1 MASSLSRPRLCL
13 NMIVKN
19 ESRIIRRLLES
30 VLPLIDTY
38 CICDTGSSDDT
49 AEIIETVMREAGKPG
64 AVIHEP
70 FRNFGYNRTVALEA
84 AAQWGEYALL
94 LDADMRLHVTAAG
107 VLDTRALRE
116 DGYMILQKNGGLQY
130 YNTRI
135 VKLGIG
141 VRCVGVTHEY
151 YAFPPGA
158 RKDTKLAGLVIEDIG
173 DGGAK
178 ADKFERDIRLLTE
191 GLREEPTNER
201 YMFYLAN
208 SYRDSGRPAEAIEWY
223 KRRLAAGGW
232 EEELFYSAYEIGNM
246 YKRLGDTAQ
255 AVYWWLA
262 AFERRPSRAESLY
275 EIVKHYR
282 EIGSHTLAQHFC
294 DLGRAIPYP
303 ARDLLFIKA
312 AVYEYLFDYE
322 QSILAYYTHR
332 PLNHFMIQRLLG
344 TGHMR
349 DTVMGNYRFYAR
361 TLRTVA
367 ERGHLDVSETVERV
381 VGGRDDTFRSSSPCI
396 VAAPAG
402 AAAEAAAYVMNV
414 RYVNYFIQ
422 SNGSYSFR
430 HDDGKITTLNKCLWL
445 DRDLRVLRSHWLDAV
460 EREDLR
466 YQGVEDVKIFPVGPD
481 GALEFLGTVEDPAS
495 GGLRLGHGA
504 YDCTESLLRPTAF
517 ASPHGR
523 ACEKNWAYCRRA
535 GDAASAPPCIVYEWS
550 PLTIAQPRG
559 AGGSEVEIVETHR
572 AVPAFFRDVRGSSN
586 GVRVGDEVW
595 FLCHVVHYSVPRHY
609 YHLIVVLDAANL
621 AYKKHSSLFKFQGDC
636 IEFGL
641 GLVVED
647 ARILVS
653 YSRMDR
659 TSEVLCVDRA
669 VFEREF
675 GWTSV

>member
-1 MASSLSRPRLCL
+1 
-13 NMIVKN
+13 MIVKN

-38 CICDTGSSDDT
+38 CICDTGSSDAT
-49 AEIIETVMREAGKPG
+49 VEIIETVMREAGKPG

-84 AAQWGEYALL
+84 AKDWGEYALL
-94 LDADMRLHVTAAG
+94 LDADMRLHVTMAG
-107 VLDTRALRE
+107 TFDTSVLRE

-151 YAFPPGA
+151 YEFPPGA
-158 RKDTKLAGLVIEDIG
+158 RKDTKLAGFVIEDIG

-178 ADKFERDIRLLTE
+178 ADKFDRDIRLLTE

-223 KRRLAAGGW
+223 KRRIAAGGW
-232 EEELFYSAYEIGNM
+232 DEELFYSAYEIGNM
-246 YKRLGDTAQ
+246 YKRLGDAAQ
-255 AVYWWLA
+255 AVYWWLHA
-262 AFERRPSRAESLY
+262 WERRPSRAESLY
-275 EIVKHYR
+275 EVVKHYR
-282 EIGSHTLAQHFC
+282 ESGAHTLAQHFC
-294 DLGRAIPYP
+294 DLGHAIPYP
-303 ARDLLFIKA
+303 TRDLLFIKA

-322 QSILAYYTHR
+322 QSILSYYTKR

-344 TGHMR
+344 TGYMR

-361 TLRTVA
+361 SLRA
-367 ERGHLDVSETVERV
+367 IAAQGHVDISETVERV
-381 VGGRDDTFRSSSPCI
+381 VGGRSDTFRSSSPCI
-396 VAAPAG
+396 LAAPAG
-402 AAAEAAAYVMNV
+402 DSTDAAVAYIMNV
-414 RYVNYFIQ
+414 RYVNYYIN

-430 HDDGKITTLNKCLWL
+430 HDDGKITTLNKCLTL
-445 DRDLRVLRSHWLDAV
+445 DRDLRVLDTHWFDAV

-466 YQGVEDVKIFPVGPD
+466 YQGVEDVKVFPVGPN
-481 GALEFLGTVEDPAS
+481 GALGFLGTVEDPAA
-495 GGLRLGHGA
+495 GGALRLGHGA
-504 YDCTESLLRPTAF
+504 YDCRESLLRPTAY
-517 ASPHGR
+517 ASPTGR
-523 ACEKNWAYCRRA
+523 TCEKNWAYCRRA
-535 GDAASAPPCIVYEWS
+535 GDESLCVVYEWN
-550 PLTIAQPRG
+550 PLTIAQPLP
-559 AGGSEVEIVETHR
+559 AEEKGGVRIVETHR

-586 GVRVGDEVW
+586 GVRVTAGDGPEELW
-595 FLCHVVHYSVPRHY
+595 FLCHVVHYSTPRHY
-609 YHLIVVLDAANL
+609 YHLIVVLDAATL
-621 AYKKHSSLFKFQGDC
+621 TYKKHSSLFKFQGDC

-647 ARILVS
+647 TRILVS

-669 VFEREF
+669 AFEREF